1 LSVNFE
7 SLSDVLKHRI
17 RRKIILTL
25 SDKGSISYV
34 DLMSLAGITNTGKFN
49 YHLKVLGDLI
59 KKDESGKYSL
69 SDKGQLAVQFLQ
81 KSVCKETELTPLP
94 MTISTFS
101 SRAFNLGQGF
111 IWVVLVGPLIWVL
124 FQWYLYLAQVRA
136 FIGDPTIPLMI
147 LTLPIAGFFALFSLA
162 AFPKIEIDRDGV
174 VLKYGFVRL
183 LFALG
188 DVEIDPKGHVLK
200 LGDGMWTYRL
210 IPFRERECMDL
221 LDRHVGTYQSK
232 PLFLLYLLPFL
243 ILGLF
248 FSFLRY
254 LGGTFAPLFSAILWG
269 AMTGISMA
277 IFAYG
282 APVDMRINNLR
293 RGSSAIVFG
302 LSIGIVIFFLMFFS
316 LQIH

>member
-1 LSVNFE
+1 VNFE

-25 SDKGSISYV
+25 SEKGSISYV
-34 DLMSLAGITNTGKFN
+34 DLMSIVGITNTGKLN
-49 YHLKVLGDLI
+49 YHLKILGDLI
-59 KKDESGKYSL
+59 KKVESGKYSL
-69 SDKGQLAVQFLQ
+69 SDEGQSAVQFLQ
-81 KSVCKETELTPLP
+81 KSVGKETERIPLP
-94 MTISTFS
+94 ISVFG

-111 IWVVLVGPLIWVL
+111 IWVLLVGPLLGVL
-124 FQWYLYLAQVRA
+124 FQWYLYFADRAGA

-147 LTLPIAGFFALFSLA
+147 FSLPTVGFFALFSMA
-162 AFPKIEIDRDGV
+162 AFPKIEMDRDGV

-183 LFALG
+183 LFALE

-200 LGDGMWTYRL
+200 LGGGMWTYRL
-210 IPFRERECMDL
+210 IPFKERECMDL
-221 LDRHVGTYQSK
+221 LDRYIGTYQSK
-232 PLFLLYLLPFL
+232 PLFLLYLLPLL

-269 AMTGISMA
+269 VMTGISMA

-282 APVDMRINNLR
+282 APVGMRINNLR
-293 RGSSAIVFG
+293 RGASAIVFG

>member
-1 LSVNFE
+1 MNIV
-7 SLSDVLKHRI
+7 
-17 RRKIILTL
+17 
-25 SDKGSISYV
+25 
-34 DLMSLAGITNTGKFN
+34 GITNTGKLN
-49 YHLKVLGDLI
+49 YHLKILGDLI

-69 SDKGQLAVQFLQ
+69 SEKGQLAVQVLQ
-81 KSVCKETELTPLP
+81 KSVGKETERIPLP
-94 MTISTFS
+94 MTTSTFV

-124 FQWYLYLAQVRA
+124 FQWYLYFVDRAGA

-147 LTLPIAGFFALFSLA
+147 FSLPIVGFFALFSMA

-174 VLKYGFVRL
+174 VLKHGFVRL
-183 LFALG
+183 LFALE
-188 DVEIDPKGHVLK
+188 DVEINSKGHVLK
-200 LGDGMWTYRL
+200 LGDGMMTYRL
-210 IPFRERECMDL
+210 IPFKERECMDL

-269 AMTGISMA
+269 VMTGISMA

-282 APVDMRINNLR
+282 ASVDMRINNLR

-316 LQIH
+316 LRIH

>member
-1 LSVNFE
+1 MNIV
-7 SLSDVLKHRI
+7 
-17 RRKIILTL
+17 
-25 SDKGSISYV
+25 
-34 DLMSLAGITNTGKFN
+34 GITNTGKLN
-49 YHLKVLGDLI
+49 YHLKILGDLI

-69 SDKGQLAVQFLQ
+69 SEKGQSAVQVLQ
-81 KSVCKETELTPLP
+81 KSVGKETERIPLP
-94 MTISTFS
+94 MTTSTFV

-124 FQWYLYLAQVRA
+124 FQWYLYFVDRAGA

-147 LTLPIAGFFALFSLA
+147 FSLPIVGFFALFSMA

-174 VLKYGFVRL
+174 VLKHGFVRL
-183 LFALG
+183 LFALE
-188 DVEIDPKGHVLK
+188 DVEINSKGHVLK
-200 LGDGMWTYRL
+200 LGDGMMTYRL
-210 IPFRERECMDL
+210 IPFKERECMDL

>member
-1 LSVNFE
+1 VNFE

-25 SDKGSISYV
+25 SEKGSISYV
-34 DLMSLAGITNTGKFN
+34 DLMSIVGITNTGKLN
-49 YHLKVLGDLI
+49 YHLKILGDLI
-59 KKDESGKYSL
+59 KKVESGKYSL
-69 SDKGQLAVQFLQ
+69 SDEGQLAVQFLQ
-81 KSVCKETELTPLP
+81 KSVGKETERIPLP
-94 MTISTFS
+94 ISVFG

-111 IWVVLVGPLIWVL
+111 IWVLLVGPLLGVL
-124 FQWYLYLAQVRA
+124 FHWYLYFVDRAGA

-147 LTLPIAGFFALFSLA
+147 FSLPTVGFFALFSMA
-162 AFPKIEIDRDGV
+162 AFPKIEMDRDGV

-183 LFALG
+183 LFALE

-200 LGDGMWTYRL
+200 LGGGMWTYRL
-210 IPFRERECMDL
+210 IPFKERECMDL
-221 LDRHVGTYQSK
+221 LDRYIGTYQSK
-232 PLFLLYLLPFL
+232 PLFLLYLLPLL

-269 AMTGISMA
+269 VMTGISMA

-282 APVDMRINNLR
+282 APVGMRINNLR
-293 RGSSAIVFG
+293 RGASAIVFG

>member
-1 LSVNFE
+1 MNSV
-7 SLSDVLKHRI
+7 
-17 RRKIILTL
+17 
-25 SDKGSISYV
+25 
-34 DLMSLAGITNTGKFN
+34 GITNTGKLN
-49 YHLKVLGDLI
+49 YHLKILGDLI

-69 SDKGQLAVQFLQ
+69 SEKGQLAVQVLQ
-81 KSVCKETELTPLP
+81 KSVGKETERIPLP
-94 MTISTFS
+94 MTTSTFV

-124 FQWYLYLAQVRA
+124 FQWYLYFVDRAGA

-147 LTLPIAGFFALFSLA
+147 FSLPIVGFFALFSMA

-183 LFALG
+183 LFALE
-188 DVEIDPKGHVLK
+188 DVEIDSKGHVLK
-200 LGDGMWTYRL
+200 LGDGMMTYRL
-210 IPFRERECMDL
+210 IPFKERECMDL

>member
-1 LSVNFE
+1 M
-7 SLSDVLKHRI
+7 I
-17 RRKIILTL
+17 
-25 SDKGSISYV
+25 
-34 DLMSLAGITNTGKFN
+34 
-49 YHLKVLGDLI
+49 
-59 KKDESGKYSL
+59 
-69 SDKGQLAVQFLQ
+69 
-81 KSVCKETELTPLP
+81 
-94 MTISTFS
+94 FS
-101 SRAFNLGQGF
+101 
-111 IWVVLVGPLIWVL
+111 
-124 FQWYLYLAQVRA
+124 
-136 FIGDPTIPLMI
+136 
-147 LTLPIAGFFALFSLA
+147 LPIVGFFALFSMA

-183 LFALG
+183 LFALE
-188 DVEIDPKGHVLK
+188 DVEIDSKGHVLK
-200 LGDGMWTYRL
+200 LGDGMMTYRL
-210 IPFRERECMDL
+210 IPFKERECMDL

-269 AMTGISMA
+269 AITGISMA
-277 IFAYG
+277 IFTYG

-302 LSIGIVIFFLMFFS
+302 LSIGIVIFLLMFFS